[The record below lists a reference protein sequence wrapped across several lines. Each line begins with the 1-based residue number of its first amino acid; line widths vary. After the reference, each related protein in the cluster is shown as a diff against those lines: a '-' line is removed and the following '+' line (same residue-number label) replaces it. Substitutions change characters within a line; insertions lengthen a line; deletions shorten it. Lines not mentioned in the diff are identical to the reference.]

1 VAQSDDGEVEIRVSD
16 SGTGVPEADLPR
28 LFEPFFTTKEM
39 GEGNGLGLMVAK
51 GIVTDH
57 GGHIEVRSR
66 EGEGTEFRLL
76 FPVPS
81 LRAGA
86 GI

>member
-1 VAQSDDGEVEIRVSD
+1 
-16 SGTGVPEADLPR
+16 
-28 LFEPFFTTKEM
+28 M

-57 GGHIEVRSR
+57 GGHIEVKSL